1 MTHDLGFDGSLTC
14 AMQCSDLDRA
24 VAWYQDI
31 LGFAQLYRV
40 ENIGWC
46 ELQSPVTHVTVG
58 LSEVESAEVR
68 GGATLTFGVSDID
81 TARSRLESRDVTFDG
96 DTLTIAGLVR
106 LATFYDP
113 DGNKLMLAQ
122 GLLEKD

>member
-1 MTHDLGFDGSLTC
+1 MASGSSTTVLTTWVRC
-14 AMQCSDLDRA
+14 AA
-24 VAWYQDI
+24 
-31 LGFAQLYRV
+31 
-40 ENIGWC
+40 
-46 ELQSPVTHVTVG
+46 
-58 LSEVESAEVR
+58 
-68 GGATLTFGVSDID
+68 ID

-122 GLLEKD
+122 DLLEQD